1 MRPATALSVLAP
13 LLLTAACASTAPPE
27 GPSEAERQVAAAR
40 AEAEASAAAEERR
53 EDAERRRETDE
64 PVREKIVV
72 VDPGGKTSEPTP
84 RELAAA
90 AEEKR
95 RQPGGEGVKRLTN
108 DNLAEVASRGKL
120 TYAGVPAVEQET
132 QAGEG
137 EESGEAV
144 PPAEECDETCWR
156 RRARELRQA
165 WADTVESIPE
175 LEAEVADLRWRFY
188 ATDDPWERDSQI
200 KPAWDRALDRLRR
213 AREEAARY
221 AERVEEM
228 MEAGRRAGALPG
240 WLREGKELEPERAAE
255 GETRER
261 AEPVEPDV
269 VEQADESVEPKEGQR

>member
-1 MRPATALSVLAP
+1 MRPATALSFLVP

-53 EDAERRRETDE
+53 EDAERRREADE

-72 VDPGGKTSEPTP
+72 VDPGGKTREPTP

-108 DNLAEVASRGKL
+108 ENLAEVASRGKL
-120 TYAGVPAVEQET
+120 TYADVPAVEQET
-132 QAGEG
+132 AGEG
-137 EESGEAV
+137 DEPGDV
-144 PPAEECDETCWR
+144 PSAEECDETCWR

-175 LEAEVADLRWRFY
+175 LEAEVADLRWQFY

-221 AERVEEM
+221 AERVDELM
-228 MEAGRRAGALPG
+228 QAGRRAGALPG
-240 WLREGKELEPERAAE
+240 WLREGKELEPEGTA
-255 GETRER
+255 GSER
-261 AEPVEPDV
+261 RDPAEPVEPEV
-269 VEQADESVEPKEGQR
+269 VDRTDESVEPKEGQQ